1 MSRSRGEPPEGLIDR
16 EYPFQVA
23 VLACEVSWR
32 FDNVMFLAEKLGC
45 WRLNTSLSVDGE
57 GFIIYRFPRKE
68 SAECFLKAFDGE
80 WITPEERKKG
90 TWRSKNVRM
99 MVGRHVMSSL
109 QLAQNQHDR
118 SATSRETS

>member
-1 MSRSRGEPPEGLIDR
+1 MSRSRGEPPGGMIDR

-32 FDNVMFLAEKLGC
+32 FDDVMFLSQKLGC
-45 WRLNTSLSVDGE
+45 WRLNRSLSVDDE
-57 GFIIYRFPRKE
+57 DFVIYCFPKRE

-80 WITPEERKKG
+80 WIATEERKKR

-99 MVGRHVMSSL
+99 MVGMNVSQTLS
-109 QLAQNQHDR
+109 
-118 SATSRETS
+118 

>member
-32 FDNVMFLAEKLGC
+32 FENVMFLAEKIGC

-57 GFIIYRFPRKE
+57 GFVIYRFSKKD

-80 WITPEERKKG
+80 WISPEERKRG
-90 TWRSKNVRM
+90 TWCSKNVRM
-99 MVGRHVMSSL
+99 MVGRHVMSSF
-109 QLAQNQHDR
+109 QSPSKSCR
-118 SATSRETS
+118 YS